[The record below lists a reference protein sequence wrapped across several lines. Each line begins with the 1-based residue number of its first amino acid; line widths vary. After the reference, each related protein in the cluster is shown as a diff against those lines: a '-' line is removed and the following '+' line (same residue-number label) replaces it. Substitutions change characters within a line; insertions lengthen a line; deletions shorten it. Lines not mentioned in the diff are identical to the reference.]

1 MLFLETGDKNLQRNE
16 LFASNDKQID
26 NHTLNM
32 SVVYIYH
39 CRGVFKKTVWYG
51 LSLTPKKPLKAMN
64 FKFNMHKA
72 PSKVKE

>member
-1 MLFLETGDKNLQRNE
+1 MLFLETGDRNLQRNE

-39 CRGVFKKTVWYG
+39 CRKLFFGHRCDEGLTLKTSAFLTFTVAN
-51 LSLTPKKPLKAMN
+51 LSFQL
-64 FKFNMHKA
+64 
-72 PSKVKE
+72 SC